1 MKQFVGFL
9 ALIVLIVICH
19 AERPSRKCRSGIVKE
34 EECILHCEYQ
44 YYGFTDNKFRLNAD
58 QRGNFRFAM
67 MDYGAIGMD
76 QEDQMDEHLKKCAN
90 EAKKAPV
97 KSKSDKCRK
106 IIQYYRCA
114 VDNKLF
120 QYNAYAKAII
130 ALDKTINV

>member
-19 AERPSRKCRSGIVKE
+19 AEQPSKKCRSGIVKD
-34 EECILHCEYQ
+34 EECILHCEYK
-44 YYGFTDNKFRLNAD
+44 YYGFTDDKFELDADLRGHFRNAM
-58 QRGNFRFAM
+58 RKF
-67 MDYGAIGMD
+67 GAIRID
-76 QEDQMDEHLKKCAN
+76 QERQLDKHLKKCAR
-90 EAKKAPV
+90 EAKKA
-97 KSKSDKCRK
+97 DKCRK

-120 QYNAYAKAII
+120 QYNAYGKAII

>member
-1 MKQFVGFL
+1 MKHFVVFL
-9 ALIVLIVICH
+9 AFIVLMVVCH
-19 AERPSRKCRSGIVKE
+19 AERPSRKCRSGLVKE
-34 EECILHCEYQ
+34 EECILHCEYK
-44 YYGFTDNKFRLNAD
+44 YYGFTDDKFELDAD
-58 QRGNFRFAM
+58 QRGDFRNAM
-67 MDYGAIGMD
+67 RKYGAIRID
-76 QEDQMDEHLKKCAN
+76 QERQLDKHLKKCAN